1 MNDPYLEE
9 SICKHSHLKSFCPF
23 CEIESER
30 DALSTR
36 VAELT
41 AWVHA
46 RQGCPSLAEV
56 DAVNNHYREAL
67 EHIATCG
74 AHESPQAIATE
85 ALKVQ
90 A

>member
-1 MNDPYLEE
+1 MPATNKATPPESHEAKVRRLE
-9 SICKHSHLKSFCPF
+9 
-23 CEIESER
+23 
-30 DALSTR
+30 AR
-36 VAELT
+36 VEELT

-56 DAVNNHYREAL
+56 DAVNDRYREAL